1 MSSISRNGFL
11 RLFREFFN
19 KPDETHKNL
28 RKAYIDMEL
37 TEENAKI
44 FATYPR
50 DGVTIPQA
58 LATSMIGTALMVHSI
73 FGVNDAKNKSK
84 PQESVSSI
92 SIT

>member
-1 MSSISRNGFL
+1 
-11 RLFREFFN
+11 
-19 KPDETHKNL
+19 
-28 RKAYIDMEL
+28 MEL

-92 SIT
+92 SVTRFF

>member
-1 MSSISRNGFL
+1 M
-11 RLFREFFN
+11 
-19 KPDETHKNL
+19 ETHKNL

-92 SIT
+92 SITW

>member
-1 MSSISRNGFL
+1 MAKLI
-11 RLFREFFN
+11 
-19 KPDETHKNL
+19 DENSQKTIKIHE
-28 RKAYIDMEL
+28 KAYIDMEL

-50 DGVTIPQA
+50 DGVSIPQA

-84 PQESVSSI
+84 PQETDSRNHPA
-92 SIT
+92 

>member
-1 MSSISRNGFL
+1 
-11 RLFREFFN
+11 
-19 KPDETHKNL
+19 
-28 RKAYIDMEL
+28 MEL

-50 DGVTIPQA
+50 DGVTVPQA

-84 PQESVSSI
+84 PQE
-92 SIT
+92 

>member
-1 MSSISRNGFL
+1 MKN
-11 RLFREFFN
+11 
-19 KPDETHKNL
+19 HKNL

-50 DGVTIPQA
+50 DGVTVPQA

-84 PQESVSSI
+84 PQE
-92 SIT
+92 